1 MCSLAF
7 DILGFTLIECLS
19 IEKIFN
25 LFRYRRK
32 IEVLRVATPHFL
44 IALLHTFKEASKPLD
59 FLSVNES
66 KRRD

>member
-32 IEVLRVATPHFL
+32 IEVLRVPTPHFL
-44 IALLHTFKEASKPLD
+44 IALPYFKSLW
-59 FLSVNES
+59 LS
-66 KRRD
+66 